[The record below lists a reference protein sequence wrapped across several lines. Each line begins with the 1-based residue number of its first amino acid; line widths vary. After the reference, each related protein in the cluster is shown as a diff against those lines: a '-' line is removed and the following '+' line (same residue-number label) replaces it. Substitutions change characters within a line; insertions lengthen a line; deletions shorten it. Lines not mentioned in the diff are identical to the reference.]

1 MLNLILPIKGEMG
14 KKFKN
19 KDLANRLGVSGTLV
33 SLVLNNKADQQGI
46 RKDTQEKVLMLAK
59 QMGYYENLQ
68 EKNEISPTDEKPGVL
83 AMIVPSIN
91 DPFVIQ
97 IAPYLQKAF
106 SSIGVGFSVVTRDP
120 DDQRYDRLIG
130 AFKKFYS
137 GFILLGDAA
146 DEGTIRS
153 LRTTDY
159 PFVLLEKPSKTLR
172 LNTVNT
178 DTFAG
183 AQLVVNHLNKLGY
196 KNVIIVSDKK
206 YASSAID
213 DVMRAID
220 QKPEINK
227 PVIVELDKLSTIN
240 EIDSQ
245 QFEKFLRPPYR
256 ADIMIV
262 MNASLVYPI
271 MTLLRKMKLRVPQ
284 DIAVVS
290 MEEGT
295 GFDLMF
301 SPVTCLRKPLSG
313 ISTKVANMI
322 WSEVKNSGKGK
333 FKRQVNISPELVVRN
348 SCGTI

>member
-1 MLNLILPIKGEMG
+1 MG

-46 RKDTQEKVLMLAK
+46 RKDTQEKVLLLAR
-59 QMGYYENLQ
+59 QMGYFETLQ
-68 EKNEISPTDEKPGVL
+68 DKKEPSPTEEKPGVL

-97 IAPYLQKAF
+97 ITPYLQKAF
-106 SSIGVGFSVVTRDP
+106 SSIGVGFSIVTRDP

-172 LNTVNT
+172 FNTVNT
-178 DTFAG
+178 DTVAG
-183 AQLVVNHLNKLGY
+183 AQLIVNHLNKLGY
-196 KNVIIVSDKK
+196 KNVIIVTDHKYSQSD
-206 YASSAID
+206 STAIA
-213 DVMRAID
+213 DVMKAID

-227 PVIVELDKLSTIN
+227 PIIVELDKVN
-240 EIDSQ
+240 GGNDIDPA

-256 ADIMIV
+256 ADIMII

-271 MTLLRKMKLRVPQ
+271 MTLCRKMKLRVPQ

-333 FKRQVNISPELVVRN
+333 FKRQVNMSPELIVRS

>member
-1 MLNLILPIKGEMG
+1 MG

-19 KDLANRLGVSGTLV
+19 KDLAARLGVSGTLV

-46 RKDTQEKVLMLAK
+46 RKDTQEKVFMLAR
-59 QMGYYENLQ
+59 QMGYYDSLQ
-68 EKNEISPTDEKPGVL
+68 LKNESSPAEEKPGVL
-83 AMIVPSIN
+83 GMIVPSIS

-97 IAPYLQKAF
+97 ITPYLQKAF
-106 SSIGVGFSVVTRDP
+106 SSIGVGFSIVTKDP
-120 DDQRYDRLIG
+120 DDQRYDRLVG

-137 GFILLGDAA
+137 GLILVGDAA
-146 DEGTIRS
+146 DDATIRA

-159 PFVLLEKPSKTLR
+159 PFVLLEKPSRTLR
-172 LNTVNT
+172 LNTVST
-178 DTFAG
+178 DTIAG
-183 AQLVVNHLNKLGY
+183 AQLVVNHLDKLGY
-196 KNVIIVSDKK
+196 KNVIIIADHR
-206 YASSAID
+206 SSATDMTAIQD
-213 DVMRAID
+213 IINAID
-220 QKPEINK
+220 LKPGISR
-227 PVIVELDKLSTIN
+227 PVVVELDKRYAGD
-240 EIDSQ
+240 EIDSLE
-245 QFEKFLRPPYR
+245 FEKYLRPPYR
-256 ADIMIV
+256 ADVMII

-271 MTLLRKMKLRVPQ
+271 MTLLRKKKLRVPQ

-333 FKRQVNISPELVVRN
+333 FKRQVNISPELIIRN

>member
-1 MLNLILPIKGEMG
+1 MG

-19 KDLANRLGVSGTLV
+19 KDLATRLGVSGTLV

-46 RKDTQEKVLMLAK
+46 RKDTQEKVLQLAR
-59 QMGYYENLQ
+59 QMGYFDSLH
-68 EKNEISPTDEKPGVL
+68 EKDESSPVEERPGVL
-83 AMIVPSIN
+83 GMIVPSIN
-91 DPFVIQ
+91 DPFVVQ
-97 IAPYLQKAF
+97 ITPFLQKAF
-106 SSIGVGFSVVTRDP
+106 SSIGVGFSIVTKDP

-137 GFILLGDAA
+137 GLILLGDAA
-146 DEGTIRS
+146 DEATIRA

-172 LNTVNT
+172 LNTVST
-178 DTFAG
+178 DTVAG
-183 AQLVVNHLNKLGY
+183 AQLVVNHLDKLGY
-196 KNVIIVSDKK
+196 KNIIIVADYKSSRSDR
-206 YASSAID
+206 SAVQDI
-213 DVMRAID
+213 IETIS
-220 QKPEINK
+220 QKPGINL
-227 PVIVELDKLSTIN
+227 PVIVELDKRSAADD
-240 EIDSQ
+240 IDSI
-245 QFEKFLRPPYR
+245 QFEKYFRPPYR
-256 ADIMIV
+256 ADVMVI
-262 MNASLVYPI
+262 MNARLVYPI
-271 MTLLRKMKLRVPQ
+271 MTLLRNKKLRVPQ

-301 SPVTCLRKPLSG
+301 SPVTCLRKPFSG

-333 FKRQVNISPELVVRN
+333 FKRQVNISPELIVRN

>member
-1 MLNLILPIKGEMG
+1 MG

-19 KDLANRLGVSGTLV
+19 KDLAARLGVSGTLV

-46 RKDTQEKVLMLAK
+46 RKDTQEKVFMLAR
-59 QMGYYENLQ
+59 QMGYYESLQ
-68 EKNEISPTDEKPGVL
+68 EKNDSSPVEDKPGVL
-83 AMIVPSIN
+83 GMIVPSIN

-97 IAPYLQKAF
+97 ITPYLQKAF
-106 SSIGVGFSVVTRDP
+106 SSIGVGFSIVTKDP
-120 DDQRYDRLIG
+120 DDQRYDRLVG

-137 GFILLGDAA
+137 GLILLGDAA
-146 DEGTIRS
+146 DEATIRA

-159 PFVLLEKPSKTLR
+159 PFVLLERPSKTLR
-172 LNTVNT
+172 LNTVST
-178 DTFAG
+178 DTVAG
-183 AQLVVNHLNKLGY
+183 AQLVVSHLDKLGY
-196 KNVIIVSDKK
+196 KNIIIVADHRSSRSDN
-206 YASSAID
+206 AAIED
-213 DVMRAID
+213 IINAIG
-220 QKPEINK
+220 QKNGINR
-227 PVIVELDKLSTIN
+227 PVVIELDKHQAGD
-240 EIDSQ
+240 EIDSA
-245 QFEKFLRPPYR
+245 QFEKYLRPPYR
-256 ADIMIV
+256 ADVMIV

-271 MTLLRKMKLRVPQ
+271 MTLLRKKKLRVPQ
-284 DIAVVS
+284 DIAVIS

-333 FKRQVNISPELVVRN
+333 LKRQVNIAPELVVRN

>member
-1 MLNLILPIKGEMG
+1 MG

-19 KDLANRLGVSGTLV
+19 KDLAARLGVSGTLV

-46 RKDTQEKVLMLAK
+46 RKDTQEKVLLLAR
-59 QMGYYENLQ
+59 QMGYYDSLH
-68 EKNEISPTDEKPGVL
+68 EKNEISPVEEKPGVL
-83 AMIVPSIN
+83 GMIVPSIN

-97 IAPYLQKAF
+97 ITPYLQKAF
-106 SSIGVGFSVVTRDP
+106 SSIGVGFSIVTKDP
-120 DDQRYDRLIG
+120 DDVRYDRLVG

-137 GFILLGDAA
+137 GLILLGDAA
-146 DEGTIRS
+146 DDGTIRA

-159 PFVLLEKPSKTLR
+159 PFVLLEKPSRTLR
-172 LNTVNT
+172 LNTVST
-178 DTFAG
+178 DTIAG
-183 AQLVVNHLNKLGY
+183 AQLIVNHIASLGY
-196 KNVIIVSDKK
+196 KNVLVVADHKSSQSGSAAIHDIIG
-206 YASSAID
+206 AIGMKAD
-213 DVMRAID
+213 
-220 QKPEINK
+220 INK
-227 PVIVELDKLSTIN
+227 PIVIELDKQRAGDEL
-240 EIDSQ
+240 DSE
-245 QFEKFLRPPYR
+245 QFDKYLRPPYR
-256 ADIMIV
+256 ADVMVI

-271 MTLLRKMKLRVPQ
+271 MTLLRKKKLRVPQ

-333 FKRQVNISPELVVRN
+333 FKRQVNISPELIVRN

>member
-1 MLNLILPIKGEMG
+1 MG

-19 KDLANRLGVSGTLV
+19 KDLAARLGVSGTLV

-46 RKDTQEKVLMLAK
+46 RKDTQEKVLMLAR
-59 QMGYYENLQ
+59 QMGYYESMK
-68 EKNEISPTDEKPGVL
+68 EKNEISPVEEKPGVL
-83 AMIVPSIN
+83 GMIVPSIN

-97 IAPYLQKAF
+97 ITPFLQKAF
-106 SSIGVGFSVVTRDP
+106 SSIGVGFSIVTKDP

-137 GFILLGDAA
+137 GLILLGDAA
-146 DEGTIRS
+146 DEATIRA

-159 PFVLLEKPSKTLR
+159 PFVLLEKPSRTLR
-172 LNTVNT
+172 LNTVST
-178 DTFAG
+178 DTAAG
-183 AQLVVNHLNKLGY
+183 AQLVVNHLDKLGY
-196 KNVIIVSDKK
+196 KNIIIVADHRSCR
-206 YASSAID
+206 SESGAIQD
-213 DVMRAID
+213 IID
-220 QKPEINK
+220 IIGQKPGIEK
-227 PVIVELDKLSTIN
+227 PVVIELDKRVAGDD
-240 EIDSQ
+240 IDSTK
-245 QFEKFLRPPYR
+245 FEQYLRPPYR
-256 ADIMIV
+256 ADVMLI

-271 MTLLRKMKLRVPQ
+271 MTLFRKKKLRVPQ
-284 DIAVVS
+284 DIAVIS

-333 FKRQVNISPELVVRN
+333 FKRQVNISPELIVRS

>member
-1 MLNLILPIKGEMG
+1 MG

-19 KDLANRLGVSGTLV
+19 KDLAARLGVSGTLV

-46 RKDTQEKVLMLAK
+46 RKDTQEKVLLLAR
-59 QMGYYENLQ
+59 QMGYYESLH
-68 EKNEISPTDEKPGVL
+68 EKNELSPVEEKPGVL
-83 AMIVPSIN
+83 GMIVPSIN

-97 IAPYLQKAF
+97 ITPYLQRAF
-106 SSIGVGFSVVTRDP
+106 SSIGVGFSIVTKDP
-120 DDQRYDRLIG
+120 DDQRYDRMVN

-137 GFILLGDAA
+137 GLILLGDAA
-146 DEGTIRS
+146 DDGTIRA

-172 LNTVNT
+172 LNTVST
-178 DTFAG
+178 DTIAG
-183 AQLVVNHLNKLGY
+183 AQLIVNHLANLGY
-196 KNVIIVSDKK
+196 KNILIVCDHKSSHSDITAIKDIIETVGK
-206 YASSAID
+206 
-213 DVMRAID
+213 
-220 QKPEINK
+220 KPEINR
-227 PVIVELDKLSTIN
+227 PVVIELERRSSADDIDYAQFDKY
-240 EIDSQ
+240 
-245 QFEKFLRPPYR
+245 LRPPYR
-256 ADIMIV
+256 ADVMII

-271 MTLLRKMKLRVPQ
+271 MTLLRKKKLRVPQ

-333 FKRQVNISPELVVRN
+333 FKRQVNISPELIVRN